1 MIKLGEDGILKAET
15 GQKVDLL
22 YQTISQ
28 AVSAKEK
35 VLKEIK
41 RATLVNTQMV
51 GKWNSLIADVEKA
64 LVIWIGDQTSHN
76 IPLIQSLTRSKALTL
91 QFYEGWEK
99 WGRGRRK
106 FWSSQSFV
114 HEV

>member
-1 MIKLGEDGILKAET
+1 MVKLGEDGILKAET

-51 GKWNSLIADVEKA
+51 GK
-64 LVIWIGDQTSHN
+64 
-76 IPLIQSLTRSKALTL
+76 
-91 QFYEGWEK
+91 
-99 WGRGRRK
+99 
-106 FWSSQSFV
+106 
-114 HEV
+114 